1 LLSNGSSG
9 DSAVERPRPERRWTL
24 DLLEQQSK
32 LWALTLAGLAVLGG
46 IEAHLTLAAVAP
58 RCIETLSILTQ
69 VHIVR
74 TLVHI

>member
-1 LLSNGSSG
+1 MLSNGSGS

-32 LWALTLAGLAVLGG
+32 PWALTLAGLAVLCG
-46 IEAHLTLAAVAP
+46 IEAHLALTAVTP